1 MVPIHILL
9 VEDNEGDIILTTE
22 ALTEGKVIN
31 SISVV
36 KNGEDAISFLEKKEK
51 YPDAVT
57 PDLVLL
63 DINLPKMNGHQVLKN
78 IKKNKKLKHIPVIIF
93 TTSSSEKD
101 IAESYSNDANYFISK
116 PVDIEEFLKV
126 AASIQNF
133 WISLVQLPQK
143 K

>member
-57 PDLVLL
+57 PDLILL
-63 DINLPKMNGHQVLKN
+63 DINLPKMNGHQVLKI

-116 PVDIEEFLKV
+116 PVDIDEFLKV

-143 K
+143 N